1 MKIKYFTL
9 IHDYTYII
17 VSCLLLLCMVPA
29 GCSLLPGK
37 PLVQA
42 VSVGFCIDILGLEEP
57 VFTKPFLTALH
68 TLEKKRR
75 IRLAIQTSHFASEY
89 KSALENLARQNQV
102 VFCGPLFSRFIM
114 QVAKEFPETYF
125 VLMQAIPEDVLT
137 ISATVPNLQW
147 ILYRKE
153 DIAFL
158 MGQIGSYFPK
168 KASYWLVTDLPS
180 KNPIRL
186 YEETAFTKGLQSSA
200 ITPSTLEWPI
210 QKDSFEQVDFASPN
224 QTVSIFCVTEG
235 AYVPAFLEWV
245 SALPGENHYLLLPDD
260 AWNQVHSLPILGSVL
275 KVYTV
280 PLKNIIQQVSSG
292 SWQAGLHYMTIKNGG
307 FLVRLPA
314 SFWEPSLKK
323 EIESTLNFA
332 YDPEK

>member
-1 MKIKYFTL
+1 MI
-9 IHDYTYII
+9 
-17 VSCLLLLCMVPA
+17 PA
-29 GCSLLPGK
+29 GCSLLSGK
-37 PLVQA
+37 SLNQTL
-42 VSVGFCIDILGLEEP
+42 SVGFCIDILGPEEP
-57 VFTKPFLTALH
+57 VFTKPFLTAFN
-68 TLEKKRR
+68 TLEKKKR
-75 IRLAIQTSHFASEY
+75 IHLEIQTCDFASEY
-89 KSALENLARQNQV
+89 KTALRNLAQQNRI

-153 DIAFL
+153 DITFL
-158 MGQIGSYFPK
+158 MGQICSYFPK
-168 KASYWLVTDLPS
+168 KASYWLVTDLPT

-210 QKDSFEQVDFASPN
+210 QKDSFEQVDFAAPN
-224 QTVSIFCVTEG
+224 RAVSIFCVTEG
-235 AYVPAFLEWV
+235 AYVPAFLKWI
-245 SALPGENHYLLLPDD
+245 STLPGKNHYLLLPDV
-260 AWNQVHSLPILGSVL
+260 WNQDDPLSILGSVL
-275 KVYTV
+275 KVYTS
-280 PLKNIIQQVSSG
+280 PLENIVQQVSSG

-307 FLVRLPA
+307 FLVRLPS

-323 EIESTLNFA
+323 EIESTLNSS